1 MHGGNIFMG
10 RHTAVVRDA
19 SWGNI
24 QYCDTM
30 RLFAQEYIILVEHLQ
45 AIREA
50 PWHEH
55 HQELGLP
62 ASALRLKKVLW
73 LVL

>member
-1 MHGGNIFMG
+1 
-10 RHTAVVRDA
+10 
-19 SWGNI
+19 
-24 QYCDTM
+24 M

-62 ASALRLKKVLW
+62 ASAQKTQESLVACHVVVDSHHFIVHIQLW
-73 LVL
+73 

>member
-1 MHGGNIFMG
+1 MLL
-10 RHTAVVRDA
+10 
-19 SWGNI
+19 GNI

-50 PWHEH
+50 PRHEH

-62 ASALRLKKVLW
+62 ASPHKTQESLAASCLVVVDSHHFIVHIQLW
-73 LVL
+73 

>member
-1 MHGGNIFMG
+1 
-10 RHTAVVRDA
+10 
-19 SWGNI
+19 
-24 QYCDTM
+24 
-30 RLFAQEYIILVEHLQ
+30 VEHLQ

-62 ASALRLKKVLW
+62 ASAQKTQESLVACLVVVDSHHFIVHIQLW
-73 LVL
+73 